1 MSGTPARN
9 SPFVGLHWG
18 TIVVLG
24 ALGLIQ
30 PVLGVLRVYETLGR
44 PWSPVVVT
52 ALVAVVWVA
61 VVVRRREQRPVL
73 TLAIVGTLYGV
84 LTIALN
90 WIVRT
95 VRYGDPTPLPGPA
108 IASVVLANLLG
119 GALLGLLALLILR
132 VMSRQGR

>member
-1 MSGTPARN
+1 M
-9 SPFVGLHWG
+9 
-18 TIVVLG
+18 
-24 ALGLIQ
+24 
-30 PVLGVLRVYETLGR
+30 
-44 PWSPVVVT
+44 VVT

-61 VVVRRREQRPVL
+61 VVVRRGEQRPVL
-73 TLAIVGTLYGV
+73 TLTIVGTLYGV